1 MGTPLSTHQKHRE
14 GFMKIM
20 SRKSPSERKNCVG
33 CVQNSWIV
41 KDVNPKSNDETET
54 PKEVVSRGTNT
65 EPTALS
71 LEKWHGAEWQ
81 CKLPRMYLPRTT
93 HRNSNESVF
102 VRSKTVQSRWRDSK
116 EMPGAGERGK

>member
-1 MGTPLSTHQKHRE
+1 MGPLEYASKRSRGIE
-14 GFMKIM
+14 EIM

-54 PKEVVSRGTNT
+54 PKEVVSVGTNT

-71 LEKWHGAEWQ
+71 LEKWHGSEWQ
-81 CKLPRMYLPRTT
+81 CKLPRMYLPRNYQ
-93 HRNSNESVF
+93 RNSNESVF

-116 EMPGAGERGK
+116 EMPGAGERR